1 MFKFLFDCSAFEIST
16 NVQAINNIL
25 FPVVLFV
32 IIFWLM
38 CEIFL
43 VEVTVDHNL
52 LSMNQKFISGVVK
65 TQIHENILNQKDE
78 SNIENLLSNMIANI
92 DNYKTRTELVDIDK
106 KHQNLQIGLRT

>member
-25 FPVVLFV
+25 FPIVLFV
-32 IIFWLM
+32 VIFWLM

-43 VEVTVDHNL
+43 VEVTVDNNL

-65 TQIHENILNQKDE
+65 TQIHENIPDQKDE
-78 SNIENLLSNMIANI
+78 SNIENLLSNMAANI
-92 DNYKTRTELVDIDK
+92 DNYKTGTELIDIDK
-106 KHQNLQIGLRT
+106 KHQNLQVGLRT

>member
-43 VEVTVDHNL
+43 VEVTVDNNL
-52 LSMNQKFISGVVK
+52 LSINKKIISGVVK
-65 TQIHENILNQKDE
+65 TQIHKNILNQKDE
-78 SNIENLLSNMIANI
+78 SNIENLLSNMTANI
-92 DNYKTRTELVDIDK
+92 DSYKTGTELFDIDK
-106 KHQNLQIGLRT
+106 EHQNLQVGLRT

>member
-16 NVQAINNIL
+16 TIQTVNNIL

-43 VEVTVDHNL
+43 VEIIVDNNL
-52 LSMNQKFISGVVK
+52 PSMNKEFIPNVVK
-65 TQIHENILNQKDE
+65 TQIHKNIADQEYEPKIE
-78 SNIENLLSNMIANI
+78 SLLTNMTANI
-92 DNYKTRTELVDIDK
+92 DNYKTGTELFDIDK
-106 KHQNLQIGLRT
+106 ERQNLKARLCS

>member
-43 VEVTVDHNL
+43 VEVTVDNNL
-52 LSMNQKFISGVVK
+52 LSMNQKFIPSVVK
-65 TQIHENILNQKDE
+65 TQIHENILDQKDE
-78 SNIENLLSNMIANI
+78 SNIENLLSNMTANI
-92 DNYKTRTELVDIDK
+92 DNYKTGTELVDIDK
-106 KHQNLQIGLRT
+106 KHQNLQVGLRT